1 MRHLHINI
9 TPMINIEE
17 SLKRGTPIE
26 VLEKLHG
33 KEVLKKLQEK
43 EPVKKDVEKGLED
56 TEHSPMDPPAAYDQ
70 PGKVKVSFDTM
81 DKSLLEFVDEHKIA
95 MKQVEDFEKALVQ
108 FKTTGYKV
116 DHKINEIFGIFF
128 KYFDEELLAH
138 NDKEEKALF
147 PLLRERLIEAG
158 EHSKGEKPVTA
169 IDIMEDDHV
178 KFIQLGALS
187 FNFFGLATRIKDE
200 GSKNFILDTAYETA
214 RELIELLKLHIYRED
229 YTLFPLAQKYLSK
242 EEFEKIENEMHKH

>member
-1 MRHLHINI
+1 
-9 TPMINIEE
+9 MINIEE

-26 VLEKLHG
+26 ILEKLQG
-33 KEVLKKLQEK
+33 KEVLKKLQGT

-56 TEHSPMDPPAAYDQ
+56 TEHSPMDPPSAYEQ

-108 FKTTGYKV
+108 FKTSGYKV
-116 DHKINEIFGIFF
+116 DQKMNEIFSAFF
-128 KYFDEELLAH
+128 KYFDTELLPH
-138 NDKEEKALF
+138 NDKEEKTLF
-147 PLLRERLIEAG
+147 PLLNKRLIEAG
-158 EHSKGEKPVTA
+158 EHSKGDDKLTA
-169 IDIMEDDHV
+169 IDVMEDDHV
-178 KFIQLGALS
+178 KFIQLGALA

-200 GSKNFILDTAYETA
+200 GSRIFILDTAYETA

-242 EEFEKIENEMHKH
+242 EEFDLIEKKMHRH